1 MPGCGLGTNRIKK
14 ILNMRHFPSTAILTI
29 LAALLS
35 LPSCSYDF
43 AAAYPVVF
51 AHRGCWLGDV
61 QTWSGVSDYYVPENS
76 LDGVRMAARMGY
88 PTIEID
94 VRWTLDSVLVCMHD
108 LTVNRTMRNASDQS
122 VLEGNVGVGNTSF
135 EDLRT
140 KYSLASVDPQ
150 MRRQIPTLEEMLEEC
165 ASCGIKPILHCDI
178 AEGYD
183 VAVSVL
189 GENFIAFGSEYG
201 ALVHA
206 REVAPDCLI
215 LLDTRNE
222 LLNRGL
228 EATFENINALLDELG
243 GNVGTSSMGMEI
255 CAPEMIGPLH
265 SAGRQVQ
272 SSIYPRPNEAYAVR
286 NGADILLSDF
296 CWRPSKGMK
305 PVKRLSIKAEHK
317 DASEGPVTAS
327 FDQCE
332 LGAVTIV
339 LTGRG
344 RCTLTVEETAANG
357 KVETIRYEFGAE
369 EAGSVVELL
378 SYRFWR
384 TSVAMSLTA
393 DSEDSSFTL
402 SANFYEL

>member
-1 MPGCGLGTNRIKK
+1 MKRTK
-14 ILNMRHFPSTAILTI
+14 IILAAA

-43 AAAYPVVF
+43 AADYPVVF

-61 QTWSGVSDYYVPENS
+61 QTCPGVTEYYIPENS

-88 PTIEID
+88 PTIELD

-108 LTVNRTMRNASDQS
+108 WSVNRTMRNAADQS
-122 VLEGNVGVGNTSF
+122 VIEGNVAVGGSLF

-140 KYSLASVDPQ
+140 KYALASVDPQ
-150 MRRQIPTLEEMLEEC
+150 MRRKIPTLEEMLEEC

-189 GENFIAFGSEYG
+189 GEEFIAFGSEFG
-201 ALVHA
+201 ALAHA
-206 REVAPDCLI
+206 REAAPGCLI
-215 LLDTRNE
+215 LLDTRQE
-222 LLNRGL
+222 LEKRGL
-228 EATFENINALLDELG
+228 EATFENINGLLDELG

-255 CAPEMIGPLH
+255 CAPDMIGSLH

-272 SSIYPRPNEAYAVR
+272 SSIYPRPNEACAVR

-296 CWRPSKGMK
+296 CWRPAKSMK
-305 PVKRLSIKAEHK
+305 PVKRLTVKTEHG
-317 DASEGPVTAS
+317 DEPTSAS

-332 LGAVTIV
+332 LGAVTISI
-339 LTGRG
+339 TGHG
-344 RCTLTVEETAANG
+344 RCILTVEETSATG
-357 KVETIRYEFGAE
+357 TVETFRYEFGAE
-369 EAGSVVELL
+369 DAGSVAERL

-384 TSVAMSLTA
+384 TSVSMSLSA
-393 DSEDSSFTL
+393 ESEASSFTL
-402 SANFYEL
+402 AANLYEL

>member
-1 MPGCGLGTNRIKK
+1 MVKRIIPVKRTVF
-14 ILNMRHFPSTAILTI
+14 ILVAA

-35 LPSCSYDF
+35 LPSCSDDF
-43 AAAYPVVF
+43 AADYPVVF
-51 AHRGCWLGDV
+51 AHRGCWLGDL
-61 QTWSGVSDYYVPENS
+61 QSLSGVTEYYVPENC

-108 LTVNRTMRNASDQS
+108 WTVNRTMRNAADQS
-122 VLEGNVGVGNTSF
+122 VIEGNVPVGSTSF
-135 EDLRT
+135 DDLRT
-140 KYSLASVDPQ
+140 KYALASVDPQ

-183 VAVSVL
+183 VAASVL
-189 GENFIAFGSEYG
+189 GEEFIAFGSVYG
-201 ALVHA
+201 ALAHA

-215 LLDTRNE
+215 LLDTRLE
-222 LLNRGL
+222 LENRGL
-228 EATFENINALLDELG
+228 TATFENINALLDELG

-255 CAPEMIGPLH
+255 CAPEMIESLH

-272 SSIYPRPNEAYAVR
+272 SSIYPRPNEVYAVR

-296 CWRPSKGMK
+296 CWRPSKGMR
-305 PVKRLSIKAEHK
+305 PVKRLTVKADHEK
-317 DASEGPVTAS
+317 SGNGPVSAS

-332 LGAVTIV
+332 LGAVTIT
-339 LTGRG
+339 LSGHG
-344 RCTLTVEETAANG
+344 RCTLTIDEKAASG
-357 KVETIRYEFGAE
+357 KVETYRYEFGADD
-369 EAGSVVELL
+369 ADSVVERL

-384 TSVAMSLTA
+384 TSVSMSLSA
-393 DSEDSSFTL
+393 ESESSSFTL
-402 SANFYEL
+402 KASLYEL